1 MASIVQKFNPR
12 DREHVAWLKELGEGM
27 AKVTNGDNCDII
39 YLMTHNPMNEIFTDF
54 MQFAYI
60 HFQLA
65 MKYTN
70 AVLSKDAFIP

>member
-1 MASIVQKFNPR
+1 
-12 DREHVAWLKELGEGM
+12 M

>member
-12 DREHVAWLKELGEGM
+12 DSEHVAWLKELGEG
-27 AKVTNGDNCDII
+27 TDNCDII
-39 YLMTHNPMNEIFTDF
+39 YLMNHNPMNEIFTDF
-54 MQFAYI
+54 MQFADI
-60 HFQLA
+60 HFHLA